1 MRNNPEPTLHE
12 PTIAMRRIDRA
23 VHELRGGYPI
33 LLSGNEGK
41 AWLAVSAETFEESR
55 HAELAAIAGQESSL
69 VITGIRAY
77 RLGLAEDVA
86 KPAYA
91 LPFAPLAAE
100 PGRLACLIDP
110 VRGAADIS
118 GLVAQPCEAGTQEV
132 AALTLARLASLLPAM
147 IMVPIDVQNLII
159 WAAEH
164 HILTVNVNDIAKYK
178 DGLAATLTQVGAAH
192 VPLKLT
198 EDVRVLAFRP
208 RYGAVEHLAICIGQ
222 PETASAPLI
231 RVHSSCVTGDIL
243 GSLRCDCGEQ
253 LQEAIARVAHEGHG
267 IVLYMSQEG
276 RGIGIVNK
284 LRAYRLQDA
293 GMDTVDANEEMG
305 FAADER
311 QFDAAAEMLRQ
322 LGITTLRLLSN
333 NPDKVAQL
341 AQNGITVTER
351 VSLSL
356 PANVHNRNYLDTKAK
371 RCGHVF

>member
-1 MRNNPEPTLHE
+1 MSKKPVPTLHE
-12 PTIAMRRIDRA
+12 PAIAMRRIDRA
-23 VHELRGGYPI
+23 VHELRGGYPV
-33 LLSGNEGK
+33 LLSGEKGR

-55 HAELAAIAGQESSL
+55 YAELAAIAGQEAAL
-69 VITGIRAY
+69 IITGIRAF
-77 RLGLAEDVA
+77 RLGLAEDTA

-91 LPFAPLAAE
+91 LPFAPLANE
-100 PGRLACLIDP
+100 PERLACLIDP
-110 VRGAADIS
+110 VQGAADIS
-118 GLVAQPCEAGTQEV
+118 GLQAKPCGAGSQEA
-132 AALTLARLASLLPAM
+132 AALALARLASLLPAM
-147 IMVPIDVQNLII
+147 IVVPVEVQNLVV

-164 HILTVNVNDIAKYK
+164 HILTVSVDDIATYK
-178 DGLAATLTQVGAAH
+178 DGLAATLTQVSAAH
-192 VPLKLT
+192 VPLKLAENT
-198 EDVRVLAFRP
+198 RVLAFRP

-222 PETASAPLI
+222 PETAPAPLV

-253 LQEAIARVAHEGHG
+253 LQEAIARIAQEGHG
-267 IVLYMSQEG
+267 VLLYMSQEG

-293 GMDTVDANEEMG
+293 GMDTVEANEEMG

-311 QFDAAAEMLRQ
+311 QFDAAAQILRQ
-322 LGITTLRLLSN
+322 LGITSLRLLSN

-341 AQNGITVTER
+341 TQSGIAVTER

-356 PANVHNRNYLDTKAK
+356 PANVHNRSYLDTKAK